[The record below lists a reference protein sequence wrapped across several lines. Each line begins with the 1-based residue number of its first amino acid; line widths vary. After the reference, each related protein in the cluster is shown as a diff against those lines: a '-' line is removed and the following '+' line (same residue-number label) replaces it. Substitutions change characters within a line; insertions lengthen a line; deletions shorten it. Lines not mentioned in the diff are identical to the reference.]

1 MKKVFFMLSSIFLF
15 SCNGND
21 DMLNNSPSQQNL
33 ENSTNSN
40 LTASK
45 ISIGNDIE
53 LKNISDLTNPIKSE
67 SPNYTFEFTKQVD
80 YAANDKKTSI
90 LAGVDEVGKI
100 YYSKLNDGVVD
111 FSVEPVVKGDY
122 SDVYY
127 LDSDGKR
134 MYRLK
139 LTVNSSK
146 TGIDIEFVESYN
158 DMNSALTGRKWS
170 QCFSAEAGSAL
181 GVSGAVVSG
190 FTGPWGVAGWY
201 AGIAAYCAI
210 VS

>member
-1 MKKVFFMLSSIFLF
+1 MKKVLFILSATFLF

-21 DMLNNSPSQQNL
+21 DMLNNFPSQQNL
-33 ENSTNSN
+33 ENKTNSN
-40 LTASK
+40 SIVSK
-45 ISIGNDIE
+45 RMIGENID
-53 LKNISDLTNPIKSE
+53 LRNISNLENPIKSE
-67 SPNYTFEFTKQVD
+67 SPNYNFAFTKKVD
-80 YAANDKKTSI
+80 FEGNNNKTSI
-90 LAGVDEVGKI
+90 LAGVDQGII

-111 FSVEPVVKGDY
+111 FSVEPVVRNDY

-127 LDSDGKR
+127 LDSDGNR

-139 LTVNSSK
+139 LSINSNK
-146 TGIDIEFVESYN
+146 TGVDIEFIESYIKPE
-158 DMNSALTGRKWS
+158 LTGRKWS
-170 QCFSAEAGSAL
+170 QCFSSEAGSAL

-201 AGIAAYCAI
+201 AGIAAYCAL

>member
-1 MKKVFFMLSSIFLF
+1 MKKVLLILSATFLF

-21 DMLNNSPSQQNL
+21 DILNNSPSQQNL
-33 ENSTNSN
+33 ENKTNSN
-40 LTASK
+40 LIVSRK
-45 ISIGNDIE
+45 MIGYNIE
-53 LKNISDLTNPIKSE
+53 LRNIRDLENPIKSE
-67 SPNYTFEFTKQVD
+67 SSKFAFTKKV
-80 YAANDKKTSI
+80 YFEGNNNKTSI
-90 LAGVDEVGKI
+90 LAGVDEIGKI

-111 FSVEPVVKGDY
+111 FSVEPVVKDDY

-127 LDSDGKR
+127 LDSDGNR

-139 LTVNSSK
+139 LTVNSNK
-146 TGIDIEFVESYN
+146 TGVDIEFIESYIKPE
-158 DMNSALTGRKWS
+158 LTGRKWS
-170 QCFSAEAGSAL
+170 QCFSSEAGSAL

>member
-1 MKKVFFMLSSIFLF
+1 MKKVLLVLSAICLF

-21 DMLNNSPSQQNL
+21 DLLNNPSQQNL
-33 ENSTNSN
+33 ESKTNSN
-40 LTASK
+40 VRASRTMIGDNISLT
-45 ISIGNDIE
+45 
-53 LKNISDLTNPIKSE
+53 NISDLANPVKSE
-67 SPNYTFEFTKQVD
+67 SPDYSFEFTKQVD
-80 YAANDKKTSI
+80 YAGKEKKTSI
-90 LAGVDEVGKI
+90 LAGVDDGGQI

-111 FSVEPVVKGDY
+111 FSVVAINGDY

-127 LDSDGKR
+127 LDSDGNKL
-134 MYRLK
+134 YRLK
-139 LTVNSSK
+139 LSVNSTK
-146 TGIDIEFVESYN
+146 TGVDIEFVESYTKPEL
-158 DMNSALTGRKWS
+158 AGRKWS
-170 QCFSAEAGSAL
+170 QCFSSEAGSAL